1 MPHANRPKEVLGV
14 SVGGLLSLPD
24 GSMKTLQPVE
34 DAEWVEGW
42 LRRSVS
48 PCHLHPFSVP
58 LLPLAEGITIPTG
71 MTVAVIGLEESGQ
84 LVALLLDL
92 RRERP
97 ISQVLGDSLAVLQWA
112 ERLDERQ
119 LEAFARTFYRD
130 RHISLRD
137 LYERVYATQSPPTLG
152 SPAKVHVLSWRSLT
166 EVTETQQFLHRY
178 QLPIWFFRFWVFKSP
193 EGEVVVLTERAIAP
207 SPALTDQHPLTIHR
221 FGGGDRFLQSLQGS

>member
-1 MPHANRPKEVLGV
+1 M

-24 GSMKTLQPVE
+24 GSVKTLQPVE

-48 PCHLHPFSVP
+48 PYHLHFFSVP
-58 LLPLAEGITIPTG
+58 LLPIAEGLAIPAGT
-71 MTVAVIGLEESGQ
+71 TVAVIGLEESGQ

-112 ERLDERQ
+112 EGLDERQ
-119 LEAFARTFYRD
+119 LEVFARTFYRD

-137 LYERVYATQSPPTLG
+137 LYERIYATQSPSNLG
-152 SPAKVHVLSWRSLT
+152 SPAKVHVLSWRSST

-178 QLPIWFFRFWVFKSP
+178 QLPIWFFRFWVFKSS
-193 EGEVVVLTERAIAP
+193 EGEVVALTERAIAP
-207 SPALTDQHPLTIHR
+207 SPAPTGQHPLTIHR
-221 FGGGDRFLQSLQGS
+221 FGGGDRFLQSLGS